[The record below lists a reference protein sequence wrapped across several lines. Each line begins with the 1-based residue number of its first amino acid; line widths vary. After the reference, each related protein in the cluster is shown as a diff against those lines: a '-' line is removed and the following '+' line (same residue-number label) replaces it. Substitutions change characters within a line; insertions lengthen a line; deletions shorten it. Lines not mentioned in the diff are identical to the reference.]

1 MAYSAELAE
10 RIRNRFAKLK
20 VEEVEEK
27 TMMGGLTFMVD
38 GKMCV
43 GVIGETLMCRLD
55 PQEIPAALSR
65 PGCGRMEF
73 TGRPMKGFVI
83 VQTEGMESKSDFESW
98 IAWALEFNP
107 RAKSSKKSR
116 KPEGTPPPM

>member
-1 MAYSAELAE
+1 MAYSTELAQ
-10 RIRNRFAKLK
+10 RIRDRFARLK
-20 VEEVEEK
+20 TPEVEEK
-27 TMMGGLTFMVD
+27 PMMGGLTFMVD

-73 TGRPMKGFVI
+73 TGRPMKGFV
-83 VQTEGMESKSDFESW
+83 VVEPVGMASKADFEFW
-98 IAWALEFNP
+98 VGLALDFNP
-107 RAKSSKKSR
+107 RAKSSKKG
-116 KPEGTPPPM
+116 KV